1 MSHMTKNKRTRA
13 PATAAAAAKRELE
26 TDRTA
31 PGEPLPVGGDNE
43 RAFAECFARVYE
55 RFKRYTWAALRNPES
70 AEDVVQSTLVAIGQR
85 HFLGA
90 ENPFVEAEPM
100 AFRMLNLRV
109 SKQNHERQ
117 RHAKSQNRFPTWTEK
132 AKRLMPRAVRS
143 HATLDAV
150 VDAALAE
157 MSPRCREVFLL
168 RREAV
173 MSFKEIAA
181 LCNTGPRS
189 VSALMHRAQ
198 FVLRDHVAR
207 AGFGSA
213 DRQRA
218 ADTGRWRIAKFTRE
232 PEFYESQEA
241 IIERDGNPDSAL
253 LSDYIAGEL
262 SSRKTVEVA
271 QRLEQDAEFRELAE
285 PLLMAWSVPPTS
297 TPVSREE
304 LVSAWLQ
311 VRALAGLPAIPG
323 YPTFQQ

>member
-1 MSHMTKNKRTRA
+1 MSHMTQDKRTRSSG
-13 PATAAAAAKRELE
+13 TAAAKRETE
-26 TDRTA
+26 PDRTN
-31 PGEPLPVGGDNE
+31 PGEPLPVGGDHE

-55 RFKRYTWAALRNPES
+55 RFKRYTWAALRNSET
-70 AEDVVQSTLVAIGQR
+70 AEEAVQSTLVAIGQR
-85 HFLGA
+85 HFLGT
-90 ENPFVEAEPM
+90 ENRFVEAEPL

-109 SKQNHERQ
+109 SKQNHERL
-117 RHAKSQNRFPTWTEK
+117 RHATSQNRFPSWTEK
-132 AKRLMPRAVRS
+132 AKRLMPRKARG
-143 HATLDAV
+143 HATLDDV
-150 VDAALAE
+150 VESALAE

-168 RREAV
+168 RREAL

-198 FVLRDHVAR
+198 SVLREHVAK

-218 ADTGRWRIAKFTRE
+218 ADTGRWRIAKFIRE
-232 PEFYESQEA
+232 PDFYESQEA

-271 QRLEQDAEFRELAE
+271 QRLEQDAEFRALAE

-297 TPVSREE
+297 APVSREE
-304 LVSAWLQ
+304 LVNAWLQ
-311 VRALAGLPAIPG
+311 VRAMSGLAAIPG
-323 YPTFQQ
+323 HPTP